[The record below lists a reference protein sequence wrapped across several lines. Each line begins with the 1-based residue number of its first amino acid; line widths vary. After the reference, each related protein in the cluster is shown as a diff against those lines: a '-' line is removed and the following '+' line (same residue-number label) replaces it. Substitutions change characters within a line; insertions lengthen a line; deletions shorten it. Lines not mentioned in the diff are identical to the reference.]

1 MGDDGVVLT
10 DRERQALAGL
20 AEQIEDPWLARQLA
34 GQDAGQ
40 EAPPP
45 NQKRRFAGSILHRLT
60 SASTSRWVGLLLLL
74 AGAVLV
80 MTTFVYSTVLGTLGL
95 LVMGAG
101 LWRLLVNQGDVI
113 LGRLRSERRA
123 PAPVPPPPRTPPAAS

>member
-20 AEQIEDPWLARQLA
+20 AEQIGDPWLARQLV
-34 GQDAGQ
+34 GQ
-40 EAPPP
+40 ENPPP
-45 NQKRRFAGSILHRLT
+45 PPPPPQKSRSAGSILARLT
-60 SASTSRWVGLLLLL
+60 AASASGWVGLLLLL

-80 MTTFVYSTVLGTLGL
+80 VTTFAFSTVLGAFGL

-101 LWRLLVNQGDVI
+101 LWRLVTDKGDVI
-113 LGRLRSERRA
+113 ARRLKERRVPA
-123 PAPVPPPPRTPPAAS
+123 PAPSPPRTPPAAS